1 MGRIPTGALTDKYA
15 GRTMLTLV
23 MALCAP
29 LTLGGGAGWLK
40 SFALML
46 VFVFCWG

>member
-29 LTLGGGAGWLK
+29 LTLEVALAGSSL
-40 SFALML
+40 LR
-46 VFVFCWG
+46 